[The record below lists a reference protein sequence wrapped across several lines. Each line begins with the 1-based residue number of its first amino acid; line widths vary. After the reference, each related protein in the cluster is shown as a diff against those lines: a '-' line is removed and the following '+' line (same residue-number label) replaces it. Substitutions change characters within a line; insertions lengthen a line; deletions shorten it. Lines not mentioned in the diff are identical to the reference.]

1 MFLNISRQPQAVQD
15 RLFEYR
21 NLYPNEVVTDYMFP
35 GIKGLK
41 AFKKIRKID
50 FSKYQRILLRRG
62 HALGDI
68 IMTFPLM
75 NYLKSLGKEVHIN
88 TNTRYEIR
96 GASCISGKPSYKY
109 EGYDLILNLDGILEK
124 DHLDKKLFK
133 VNRVDIYNKFLNVKN
148 IGNDWNIDYPNIDVD
163 LQGAIIGIQITGS
176 KEKYKSIDLEP
187 LMSEL
192 DNRGIK
198 FYIIDSNP
206 DSCFPYK
213 NKVQMPTD
221 VLGLLNIFKRLKG
234 ILCFDSGPLWIT
246 HVTNTPAFAI
256 VGPTSGKKIIA
267 RHPNDKSVFYDTKQD
282 FKCKSKKHGCGES
295 AQDCNKRFSCLQNV
309 SHERLITEFTNWME
323 GL

>member
-15 RLFEYR
+15 RFLEYSS
-21 NLYPNEVVTDYMFP
+21 LYPNEVVTDYMFP

-41 AFKKIRKID
+41 SFKKINKLD
-50 FSKYQRILLRRG
+50 LSKYQSVLLRRG

-96 GASCISGKPSYKY
+96 GVSCISGKPTYKY

-133 VNRVDIYNKFLNVKN
+133 VNRVDIYNKFLNLKK
-148 IGNDWNIDYPNIDVD
+148 IGNDWNIDYPDFDVD
-163 LQGAIIGIQITGS
+163 LQGATIGIQLSGS
-176 KEKYKSIDLEP
+176 KEKYKSVNLQP
-187 LMSEL
+187 LMKEL
-192 DNRGIK
+192 DKRGIK
-198 FYIIDSNP
+198 FYIIDNTNTQL
-206 DSCFPYK
+206 PYE
-213 NKVQMPTD
+213 NTVQMPTD

-234 ILCFDSGPLWIT
+234 ILCFDSGPLWIS
-246 HVTNTPAFAI
+246 HMTNTPAFAI

-282 FKCKSKKHGCGES
+282 FKCKSRKHGCGEL
-295 AQDCNKRFSCLQNV
+295 AQDCKKQFSCLQNV
-309 SHERLITEFTNWME
+309 SHARLITEFTNWIE